1 MKIKAIDVKGET
13 YLVSEIQRIS
23 MENGMAVIDLSSFE
37 NDIARETRIIA
48 KITDVNFIC
57 GE

>member
-57 GE
+57 EE